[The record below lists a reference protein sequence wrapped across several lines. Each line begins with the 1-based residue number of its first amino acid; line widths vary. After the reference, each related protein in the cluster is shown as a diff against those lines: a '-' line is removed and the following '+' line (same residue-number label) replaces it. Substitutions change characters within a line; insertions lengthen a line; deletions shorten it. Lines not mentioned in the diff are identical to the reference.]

1 MKVTL
6 LNVTPN
12 AENHIVEVARVSSSR
27 KNKKDKPEGL
37 LRYLVQHKH
46 WSPFEHGHATFEIE
60 TSKAI
65 GIQLIRHRSFAFQEF
80 SQRYQDVNHLGDLF
94 EPIELRSQCEDN
106 RQSSTEIIDPDI
118 RVSGGPIK
126 ASKMIEN
133 HLLSAHNLYNNL
145 LKVGVAREQARMVL
159 PLATTTKIHMTGSI
173 RSWIHFLELRDD
185 GHAQKEIQDVAK
197 AIKRIFI
204 NEFPIISKGLKYE
217 QTHKTTD

>member
-12 AENHIVEVARVSSSR
+12 AEEHVVEVARVSSSR

-65 GIQLIRHRSFAFQEF
+65 GIQLIRHRSFSFQEF
-80 SQRYQDVNHLGDLF
+80 SQRYQDVNRLGSIF
-94 EPIELRSQCEDN
+94 EPLELRAQCEDN
-106 RQSSTEIIDPDI
+106 RQSSTEIIDPLID
-118 RVSGGPIK
+118 VAMGLPQMDMQLK
-126 ASKMIEN
+126 ASHVVNDLFKKTHEVYN
-133 HLLSAHNLYNNL
+133 ALLNA
-145 LKVGVAREQARMVL
+145 GVARETARMVL

-185 GHAQKEIQDVAK
+185 EHAQKEIQLIAK
-197 AIKRIFI
+197 EIKKHFK
-204 NEFPIISKGLKYE
+204 EQFPVISGALKY
-217 QTHKTTD
+217 